1 MQILVNYGYKN
12 TKYLINYDTFI
23 NKLIGYVSTNGQ
35 NVSFWKHNADI
46 NNAFKYITAILIVSS
61 KYHNI
66 NKMNIK
72 TIPHCTKSN
81 SKIVVTELTLI
92 HLTHP

>member
-12 TKYLINYDTFI
+12 TKYLINYDTSI
-23 NKLIGYVSTNGQ
+23 NKLIDYVSTNGQ
-35 NVSFWKHNADI
+35 NISFWKHNADI
-46 NNAFKYITAILIVSS
+46 NNVFKYIIAILILSS

-72 TIPHCTKSN
+72 TIPHCPKSN
-81 SKIVVTELTLI
+81 SKIVVKELTLI
-92 HLTHP
+92 HLAHT